1 MGGYIIAIDQGTTS
15 SRALVFAP
23 DGHVVSIARHPVT
36 QYYPR
41 PGWVEHDPQE
51 LFATAARALSEAFEA
66 SGLSPADIEAVGITN
81 QRETAI
87 LWDPVS
93 GKSVYNAIVWQC
105 RRTADICEALE
116 KEGLGG
122 YVKEKTGLL
131 IDAYFSGTKFK
142 WMLDNVDGLYER
154 AAGGLLL
161 GGTVDSWLIWNLT
174 GRHVTDHSN
183 ASRTMLFDIK
193 NLRWDDELCYA
204 LGVPRS
210 ILPEPVQNSEI
221 YGRIKPG
228 IPGLEALEGIPV
240 CGSAGDQ
247 QAALFGQ
254 CCFDAGMTKNT
265 YGTGCF
271 AVMNT
276 GGEILSSSS
285 GLVSSVGWTVRGMTT
300 YCLEGSVFNAGSA
313 IQWLRDELGFFES
326 SPQINDLAGSVPDTG
341 GVYMVPAF
349 TGLGAPYW
357 DMDARGLICGITRG
371 TGRAHI
377 ARAVLESIA
386 FQTAMLIDAMEA
398 GMSAPMKELR
408 VDGGASASDFLMQFQ
423 ADILNIPVIRPSMV
437 ETTAAGAAYLAGL
450 AAGVWADCR
459 DLLRQRDTDRVF
471 LPSMDESRR
480 AAALN
485 AWKDAVRRTLTK

>member
-1 MGGYIIAIDQGTTS
+1 
-15 SRALVFAP
+15 
-23 DGHVVSIARHPVT
+23 
-36 QYYPR
+36 
-41 PGWVEHDPQE
+41 
-51 LFATAARALSEAFEA
+51 
-66 SGLSPADIEAVGITN
+66 
-81 QRETAI
+81 
-87 LWDPVS
+87 
-93 GKSVYNAIVWQC
+93 
-105 RRTADICEALE
+105 
-116 KEGLGG
+116 
-122 YVKEKTGLL
+122 
-131 IDAYFSGTKFK
+131 
-142 WMLDNVDGLYER
+142 
-154 AAGGLLL
+154 
-161 GGTVDSWLIWNLT
+161 
-174 GRHVTDHSN
+174 
-183 ASRTMLFDIK
+183 
-193 NLRWDDELCYA
+193 
-204 LGVPRS
+204 
-210 ILPEPVQNSEI
+210 
-221 YGRIKPG
+221 
-228 IPGLEALEGIPV
+228 
-240 CGSAGDQ
+240 
-247 QAALFGQ
+247 
-254 CCFDAGMTKNT
+254 
-265 YGTGCF
+265 
-271 AVMNT
+271 MNT

-423 ADILNIPVIRPSMV
+423 ADLLNIPVIRPSMV

>member
-1 MGGYIIAIDQGTTS
+1 
-15 SRALVFAP
+15 
-23 DGHVVSIARHPVT
+23 
-36 QYYPR
+36 
-41 PGWVEHDPQE
+41 
-51 LFATAARALSEAFEA
+51 
-66 SGLSPADIEAVGITN
+66 
-81 QRETAI
+81 
-87 LWDPVS
+87 
-93 GKSVYNAIVWQC
+93 
-105 RRTADICEALE
+105 
-116 KEGLGG
+116 
-122 YVKEKTGLL
+122 
-131 IDAYFSGTKFK
+131 
-142 WMLDNVDGLYER
+142 
-154 AAGGLLL
+154 
-161 GGTVDSWLIWNLT
+161 
-174 GRHVTDHSN
+174 
-183 ASRTMLFDIK
+183 
-193 NLRWDDELCYA
+193 
-204 LGVPRS
+204 
-210 ILPEPVQNSEI
+210 
-221 YGRIKPG
+221 
-228 IPGLEALEGIPV
+228 
-240 CGSAGDQ
+240 
-247 QAALFGQ
+247 
-254 CCFDAGMTKNT
+254 
-265 YGTGCF
+265 
-271 AVMNT
+271 
-276 GGEILSSSS
+276 
-285 GLVSSVGWTVRGMTT
+285 MTT

-423 ADILNIPVIRPSMV
+423 ADLLNIPVIRPSMV

>member
-1 MGGYIIAIDQGTTS
+1 
-15 SRALVFAP
+15 
-23 DGHVVSIARHPVT
+23 
-36 QYYPR
+36 
-41 PGWVEHDPQE
+41 
-51 LFATAARALSEAFEA
+51 
-66 SGLSPADIEAVGITN
+66 
-81 QRETAI
+81 
-87 LWDPVS
+87 
-93 GKSVYNAIVWQC
+93 
-105 RRTADICEALE
+105 
-116 KEGLGG
+116 
-122 YVKEKTGLL
+122 
-131 IDAYFSGTKFK
+131 
-142 WMLDNVDGLYER
+142 
-154 AAGGLLL
+154 
-161 GGTVDSWLIWNLT
+161 
-174 GRHVTDHSN
+174 
-183 ASRTMLFDIK
+183 
-193 NLRWDDELCYA
+193 
-204 LGVPRS
+204 
-210 ILPEPVQNSEI
+210 
-221 YGRIKPG
+221 
-228 IPGLEALEGIPV
+228 
-240 CGSAGDQ
+240 
-247 QAALFGQ
+247 
-254 CCFDAGMTKNT
+254 
-265 YGTGCF
+265 
-271 AVMNT
+271 MNT